1 MLVRDNS
8 EVRNNQTLALTNRG
22 LTSRPKRMQTE
33 KHLIINQ
40 CTKIGAHGFSQRIR
54 ENRHR
59 VRRPLR
65 VARRRVLAGK
75 STGGECMDRRSNC
88 RMLST
93 YAATV
98 SVGIVAKR

>member
-40 CTKIGAHGFSQRIR
+40 CTKIGAQRLFPTNTR
-54 ENRHR
+54 TGT
-59 VRRPLR
+59 
-65 VARRRVLAGK
+65 ACAGRYVSPAAVCLPAK
-75 STGGECMDRRSNC
+75 AQVGSVWTGGVIVVCFL
-88 RMLST
+88 RML
-93 YAATV
+93 
-98 SVGIVAKR
+98 RR